1 MGMDY
6 RYAGSAS
13 YPRFDRELCAVA
25 EIFGGIKTEHLKERE
40 ATESERP
47 FGYWFGFI
55 SSDNSNLPKFVFPEG
70 TNETLI
76 KWFNDIYGEFTLKET
91 KIIWKCISEHPEI
104 QDISCEIWYELEQTI
119 DNEEGWYIYK

>member
-6 RYAGSAS
+6 QYAGSAS

-47 FGYWFGFI
+47 CGYWFGFL
-55 SSDNSNLPKFVFPEG
+55 SSDNSDKPKFIFPEG
-70 TNETLI
+70 TNKTLI
-76 KWFNDIYGEFTLKET
+76 KWFNNVYGDFTVEET
-91 KIIWKCISEHPEI
+91 KIIWKYIKEHPEVKK
-104 QDISCEIWYELEQTI
+104 ISHQIWSELQELI
-119 DNEEGWYIYK
+119 SDDGEWYIS